1 VTPCVTLAGWSGRGA
16 LQPGEGIADA
26 VGGAVRDALAMAGR
40 ALDDIDMVVT
50 CASDL
55 IDGAMVATRSA
66 IAGSYRRE
74 LMTVPSS
81 AGHAFAAAA
90 TQIES
95 GAARAVLLAGW
106 GEGSKPAARD
116 ARIFAADPFYARP
129 LGADAAALAALQ
141 AQRLVADGRLDRAEM
156 CAYRDTMAARGKRDG
171 GDHPLRWLRPD
182 WTDGAAALVLT
193 AAKGGVALRDLASA
207 FEPYCPPPDRLDPAL
222 WIAATGIAIPPLA
235 ALEIGAPTP
244 FAEAVAAGALLRRQG
259 WAADDPRFNHSGGGA
274 VSHFGPA
281 TGLLRIV
288 AVADRLAPAA
298 VGAVGAAIDLAGP
311 IGQAATVILLERG
324 RA

>member
-1 VTPCVTLAGWSGRGA
+1 MTPSVTLAGWSGRGA
-16 LQPGEGIADA
+16 LAPGEGIGDA
-26 VGGAVRDALAMAGR
+26 VSAAVRGALTKAGLT
-40 ALDDIDMVVT
+40 LDDVDMVVT

-55 IDGAMVATRSA
+55 IDGAMVATRSG
-66 IAGSYRRE
+66 IAGSYRRG

-95 GAARAVLLAGW
+95 GAAQTVLLAGW
-106 GEGSKPAARD
+106 GEGSKRAARD
-116 ARIFAADPFYARP
+116 SRIVEADPFYTRP
-129 LGADAAALAALQ
+129 LGVDAAALAALQ
-141 AQRLVADGRLDRAEM
+141 AQRLVADGRLDPGRM
-156 CAYRDTMAARGKRDG
+156 CAYRDTMAARAKRDASTNR
-171 GDHPLRWLRPD
+171 LRWLHPH
-182 WTDGAAALVLT
+182 WADGAAAVALT
-193 AAKGGVALRDLASA
+193 ADRGRVALKDLGRS
-207 FEPYCPPPDRLDPAL
+207 FEPYCPPSDRLDPAL

-244 FAEAVAAGALLRRQG
+244 FAEAVAVADLLRRQG
-259 WAADDPRFNHSGGGA
+259 WASDDPRFNVSGGGA

-288 AVADRLAPAA
+288 AVAERLAHAWG
-298 VGAVGAAIDLAGP
+298 GAVGAAIDLAGP
-311 IGQAATVILLERG
+311 IGQAVTVILLEAG